1 MAVPDPIQEVIT
13 ALAVLATPTA
23 TGPATPTALYGK
35 IQTFT
40 TLVFQATPDML
51 AASNAVNTALT
62 DAVSVVTKIG
72 SAMTGVTSLSDITGA
87 MTALQNT
94 LALAQSMAPAG
105 TAVALNSAS
114 DLFGKLQDQLTAIAG
129 AGGTVADATKELNDL
144 GQLLTAIA
152 ALFPTS

>member
-1 MAVPDPIQEVIT
+1 MAVPDPIQEAIT
-13 ALAVLATPTA
+13 ALAILATPTA
-23 TGPATPTALYGK
+23 SGPATTTALYGT

-40 TLVFQATPDML
+40 GAVFRVTPDML
-51 AASNAVNTALT
+51 AASKAVNTALT

-105 TAVALNSAS
+105 TAVALSSAS

-129 AGGTVADATKELNDL
+129 AGGSVADATKELNDL